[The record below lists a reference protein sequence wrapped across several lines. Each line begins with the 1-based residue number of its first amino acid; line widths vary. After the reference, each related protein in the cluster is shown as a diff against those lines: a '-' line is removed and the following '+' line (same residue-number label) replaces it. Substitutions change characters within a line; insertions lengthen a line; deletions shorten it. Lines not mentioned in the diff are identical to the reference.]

1 MNCTI
6 TFPTLQ
12 ARVALSSNVQNAQNQ
27 ANPENLNP
35 TLTNTQPSTNIE
47 DFSNDKNI
55 DFDDI
60 KNDED
65 FNQDNLSDSDLNEDE
80 TSKNPSENVKNEDPD
95 FPEVKVKMDI
105 DEEMYEVI
113 GTKVG
118 TLRFKCSV
126 CSHKSRYKQGVIGN
140 VQLYFT
146 FRNIHEKF
154 VKLFYITA
162 TQ

>member
-6 TFPTLQ
+6 TFSTLQ

-35 TLTNTQPSTNIE
+35 TLTNTQTATNVE

-60 KNDED
+60 KNDDD

-80 TSKNPSENVKNEDPD
+80 TSKNPSDNVKNEDPD

-146 FRNIHEKF
+146 FQNIYENS
-154 VKLFYITA
+154 
-162 TQ
+162 